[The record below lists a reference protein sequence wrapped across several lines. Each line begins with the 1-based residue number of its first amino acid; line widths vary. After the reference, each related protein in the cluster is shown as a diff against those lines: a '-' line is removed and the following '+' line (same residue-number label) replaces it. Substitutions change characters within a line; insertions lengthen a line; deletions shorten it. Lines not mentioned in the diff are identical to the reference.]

1 MKVGS
6 VASIIGWALCILS
19 LTMIMPIFVALAYSE
34 FYSAKAFVLS
44 AAITGFASGLLII
57 SSRSDK
63 QKASTKRENI
73 VSAVVFWLVV
83 PIFAALPLLFTGSTE
98 GILNSYFESVSGL
111 TTTGATVISS
121 LETVDHASLFWRA
134 ILQWLGGISVVVLV
148 VIHLAHL
155 GVGGMQL
162 YPSSLLHGEQDPLL
176 DRLKDTGVVVVS
188 IYAILALV
196 CCILLIFSGLSPFD
210 SITHALTAVSTGGF
224 STHNNSVSA
233 FNNFTA
239 EIILIVFMILGAT
252 NISLLWLVLRRQEF
266 DVIKKDPEL
275 TKFIVVI
282 LIISAII
289 GISLM
294 ALSEI
299 DKLTAFRVGLFS
311 TVSAITTTGFY
322 SGQNISWPLFVP
334 MLLLVL
340 MFSGGC
346 TGSATGGLKTMRV
359 MLLFRLAQRE
369 ILRLAHPHGVEGI
382 RYSGLSV
389 DKEAMRAIWAFF
401 VVLILAFG
409 FVTISLALTG
419 MDFRDS
425 VFSAAGALSNTV
437 PATVYLQD
445 SFVSYEGVAIGTK
458 IILCIGMIIG
468 RLEFLTALIIFNP
481 LFWRQ

>member
-1 MKVGS
+1 
-6 VASIIGWALCILS
+6 
-19 LTMIMPIFVALAYSE
+19 
-34 FYSAKAFVLS
+34 
-44 AAITGFASGLLII
+44 
-57 SSRSDK
+57 
-63 QKASTKRENI
+63 
-73 VSAVVFWLVV
+73 
-83 PIFAALPLLFTGSTE
+83 
-98 GILNSYFESVSGL
+98 
-111 TTTGATVISS
+111 
-121 LETVDHASLFWRA
+121 
-134 ILQWLGGISVVVLV
+134 
-148 VIHLAHL
+148 
-155 GVGGMQL
+155 MQL

-188 IYAILALV
+188 IYAILAIV
-196 CCILLIFSGLSPFD
+196 CCILLMFSGLTPFD

-224 STHNNSVSA
+224 STHNNSIAS
-233 FNNFTA
+233 FNNVYA
-239 EIILIVFMILGAT
+239 EIILILFMILGAT

-266 DVIKKDPEL
+266 VVIKKDPEL
-275 TKFIVVI
+275 TKFIVAI
-282 LIISAII
+282 IIISTII
-289 GISLM
+289 GISLIT
-294 ALSEI
+294 LSDI
-299 DKLTAFRVGLFS
+299 DKLSAFRVGVFS

-322 SGQNISWPLFVP
+322 SGQNTGWPLFVP

-340 MFSGGC
+340 MFAGGC

-369 ILRLAHPHGVEGI
+369 ISRLAHPHGVEGI

-389 DKEAMRAIWAFF
+389 DNEAMRAIWAFF
-401 VVLILAFG
+401 VVLTLAFG
-409 FVTISLALTG
+409 FITISLALTG

-445 SFVSYEGVAIGTK
+445 SFASFEGAAVGTK